1 MSRTTRVLLTL
12 FLCVTLLMATTVGV
26 TVAAV
31 YRAGTIAV
39 EVSEDQGSDL
49 RLAVPAGLVRLG
61 VWLTPASVIEPLV
74 CDEIGP
80 FLPALEAGWRE
91 LSRTPDFVLADVR
104 DRHDHVRIEKRGDDL
119 VVEVT
124 SDGSSVRVA
133 LPLRTVGP
141 MLAKLE
147 RAAALRS

>member
-1 MSRTTRVLLTL
+1 MNRATRILLTL

-39 EVSEDQGSDL
+39 EVRADHGDDF
-49 RLAVPAGLVRLG
+49 RLAVPAGLIRLAI
-61 VWLTPASVIEPLV
+61 WLTPASVIEPAIYE
-74 CDEIGP
+74 EIGP
-80 FLPALEAGWRE
+80 FLPALQAGWQE
-91 LSRTPDFVLADVR
+91 LASTPDFVLVEVR
-104 DRHDHVRIEKRGDDL
+104 DRHERVRIEKRGDDL
-119 VVEVT
+119 VVEVE

-141 MLAKLE
+141 LLAKLE
-147 RAAALRS
+147 RASTRRA